1 MEETVPPEGPHQ
13 AATESTA
20 TDLRAEL
27 GDRDLSRH
35 LALFYR
41 SKAVQ
46 LASVA
51 AYLTRGLQSGHR
63 CVYLRDVTPA
73 QDIEAVLREAN
84 VDVEARTAAGDLTI
98 LDAAEVYLDSGF
110 DPAGMIDTL
119 EEEAATSVE
128 EGYDGLWV
136 AGENSWCFHTEHSFD
151 HILDFEADFD
161 SACPD
166 LPVTALC
173 QYDLERFNGKSAAK
187 ALWTHEQ
194 ILYRYQVC
202 HNPFYMPPE
211 RYRSKEGSHL
221 NAQLMLEQARS
232 LTMANREVERRE
244 QRLEVVNRVLRHNV
258 RNDLNLVQ
266 GILGSV
272 AETESLTAESREQL
286 ATALDHTE
294 RVVQMAEKARH
305 IQKTTGDPNVEPRN
319 VATAVQR
326 AVTEAEAAYPSAE
339 VIVSGDPDVRVLA
352 DENLDVA
359 LQEALMNGIVHQQG
373 DAPTVSLSVS
383 TPTADAARVEIRNEG
398 SIPDADRHTL
408 ESGKETKLEHASGL
422 GLWLIKWIVEN
433 AHGTIEFP
441 DPETEEVVLRIELYR
456 VPT

>member
-1 MEETVPPEGPHQ
+1 MEKTVPPEGPNR

-41 SKAVQ
+41 SKTVQ

-51 AYLTRGLQSGHR
+51 AYLARGLQSGHR

-73 QDIEAVLREAN
+73 EDVEAVLREAN
-84 VDVEARTAAGDLTI
+84 VDVEARTAAGDLSI
-98 LDAAEVYLDSGF
+98 LDATEVYLDSGF
-110 DPAGMIDTL
+110 DPAGMIATL
-119 EEEAATSVE
+119 ETEAAASVE
-128 EGYDGLWV
+128 DGYEGLWV
-136 AGENSWCFHTEHSFD
+136 AGENSWCFHTNHSFD
-151 HILDFEADFD
+151 HILDFEVDFD
-161 SACPD
+161 STCPD

-173 QYDLERFNGKSAAK
+173 QYDLERFNEESAAK

-194 ILYRYQVC
+194 IIYRYKVC
-202 HNPFYMPPE
+202 QNPFYIPPD
-211 RYRSKEGSHL
+211 RYQSADDPHL
-221 NAQLMLEQARS
+221 NAQLMLEQAHS
-232 LTMANREVERRE
+232 LTRANHEVQRRE

-266 GILGSV
+266 GILRSV
-272 AETESLTAESREQL
+272 AETESLTAETRERL
-286 ATALDHTE
+286 GTALDHTE
-294 RVVQMAEKARH
+294 RVMEMADKARH
-305 IQKTTGDPNVEPRN
+305 IQKTTGNPSVEPRDLAMT
-319 VATAVQR
+319 VET
-326 AVTEAEAAYPSAE
+326 AVTEARAAYPNAE
-339 VIVSGDPDVRVLA
+339 VTVSGDPDVTVLA
-352 DENLDVA
+352 DQNLDVA
-359 LQEALMNGIVHQQG
+359 FREALTNGIVHQQS

-383 TPTADAARVEIRNEG
+383 TPTTDTARVEIRNDG

-408 ESGKETKLEHASGL
+408 ESGEETQLEHASGL

-441 DPETEEVVLRIELYR
+441 DTGADEVVLRIELYR